1 MVRPKAA
8 HGPQSR
14 LLKPARE
21 GYSPQRVCG
30 GGGQSTAREDE
41 PARLRSVNSLKRVP
55 EGGGQSQFDSKTRK
69 LGTVPCADSPGTFG
83 TVPGAFGTV
92 PSRFKKPALKQ
103 DKRQLPA
110 GIPQAIYPVVHAGD
124 VRATKD
130 VGMLIARAEVT
141 PRRAAARACWC
152 AEAHRPGGTGATLF
166 FKNMPRIRCLAA
178 ARHLAS
184 RAQVYAP
191 LRA

>member
-8 HGPQSR
+8 HEPQSR

-21 GYSPQRVCG
+21 GYSPQRVWE

-103 DKRQLPA
+103 DKRKLPA

-130 VGMLIARAEVT
+130 CGDADSSCGSHPQACRCPCMLVCRST
-141 PRRAAARACWC
+141 PAGRDRSYLSFQEHAADPLPRS
-152 AEAHRPGGTGATLF
+152 GTPSCLF
-166 FKNMPRIRCLAA
+166 
-178 ARHLAS
+178 
-184 RAQVYAP
+184 
-191 LRA
+191 